1 MDINTLNTFFS
12 YIINNNEQ
20 MNLRNSACIFLKNYI
35 QDYFYDS
42 TNNAILNKHKIMDEN
57 SKSYFKENVLKLMLN
72 AENNFL
78 PTIIEMI
85 NIIVQNANG
94 YLVIWPNLMNFIGDV
109 LNKHDFSKSRHI
121 YTLIAKIIKRY
132 HIESKSE
139 PLFREIINTMKYIC
153 KPMTDDALN
162 IIKYFNSYNPNNVN
176 NETMIQC
183 LQMMNKIM
191 SIFYSLNYQD
201 FPEFFEDHLQEW
213 ITILNDTVLLPN
225 KTSDM
230 KLINNQLRE
239 LVLKLKAKTLKNI
252 NLYYSN
258 YYEDVEQYVQQLV
271 ELFGR

>member
-94 YLVIWPNLMNFIGDV
+94 YLVI
-109 LNKHDFSKSRHI
+109 
-121 YTLIAKIIKRY
+121 
-132 HIESKSE
+132 
-139 PLFREIINTMKYIC
+139 
-153 KPMTDDALN
+153 
-162 IIKYFNSYNPNNVN
+162 
-176 NETMIQC
+176 
-183 LQMMNKIM
+183 
-191 SIFYSLNYQD
+191 
-201 FPEFFEDHLQEW
+201 
-213 ITILNDTVLLPN
+213 
-225 KTSDM
+225 
-230 KLINNQLRE
+230 
-239 LVLKLKAKTLKNI
+239 
-252 NLYYSN
+252 
-258 YYEDVEQYVQQLV
+258 
-271 ELFGR
+271 